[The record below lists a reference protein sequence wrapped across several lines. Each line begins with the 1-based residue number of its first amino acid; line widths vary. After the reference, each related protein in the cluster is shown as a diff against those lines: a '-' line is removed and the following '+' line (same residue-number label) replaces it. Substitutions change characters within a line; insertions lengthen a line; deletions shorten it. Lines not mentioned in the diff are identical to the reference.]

1 MTRRWVVVAALFA
14 VTSSVST
21 SLTAFGVFLPELSQ
35 TFGWSR
41 GGVSVALT
49 INLIVGGLAAFPV
62 GWRADR
68 HGPRGVLAL
77 TVLTGAVG
85 FALSSGISRLWH
97 FYLSYGLLVGLGVSS
112 IYVLAAATVSRWFHE
127 RRGLALAVVLS
138 GFNLGWLVGGPL
150 AAYLIGVGGWRF
162 AYLAFAVLIAGVG
175 VPASLCVRYP
185 PGPGAARPG
194 AAGASDALGDR
205 RLWYLVG
212 AWALLGLVFMMVAV
226 HSVPFARDRGF
237 PLERASLVLTA
248 FGVGAAIGRLLAG
261 VASDRIGAGPTMRAC
276 VLIQGIALVALVLQP
291 PGWAL
296 PFILLAFG
304 VGASGTDNTFVKVVP
319 DVFGLA
325 ALATIMSVL
334 GMGWRSG
341 AGLGPAAAG
350 FVYDLTHS
358 YTASFAGGLA
368 ALTVGWTLFRL
379 GSARPLHGRTPGNS

>member
-1 MTRRWVVVAALFA
+1 MTPRWVVVAALFA

-35 TFGWSR
+35 AFGWSR

-49 INLIVGGLAAFPV
+49 INLFVGGLAAFPV

-68 HGPRGVLAL
+68 HGPRGVLAI
-77 TVLTGAVG
+77 TVLVGAVG
-85 FALSSGISRLWH
+85 FALSAGISRLWH
-97 FYLSYGLLVGLGVSS
+97 FYLFYGLLVGLGASS
-112 IYVLAAATVSRWFHE
+112 IYVLAAATVSRWFVE

-162 AYLAFAVLIAGVG
+162 AYLAFALLIAGVG
-175 VPASLCVRYP
+175 LPASLCVRYP
-185 PGPGAARPG
+185 AAPGAPG
-194 AAGASDALGDR
+194 RRATGASEALRDR
-205 RLWYLVG
+205 RLWYLVA
-212 AWALLGLVFMMVAV
+212 AWALVGLVFMMVAV
-226 HSVPFARDRGF
+226 HSVPFARDRGL

-261 VASDRIGAGPTMRAC
+261 VAADRIGAAPTMKVC
-276 VLIQGIALVALVLQP
+276 VLIQGLALAALVLQP
-291 PGWAL
+291 PTWAL
-296 PFILLAFG
+296 PIILCAFG

-319 DVFGLA
+319 DVFGLT

-341 AGLGPAAAG
+341 AGLGPALAG
-350 FVYDLTHS
+350 FVHDATHS
-358 YTASFAGGLA
+358 YSASFGAGVA
-368 ALTVGWTLFRL
+368 AIAVGWVLFQL
-379 GSARPLHGRTPGNS
+379 GSNRPLHARPRGG

>member
-1 MTRRWVVVAALFA
+1 MTPRWVVVAALFA
-14 VTSSVST
+14 VTASVST

-35 TFGWSR
+35 AFGWSR

-62 GWRADR
+62 GWHADR
-68 HGPRGVLAL
+68 HGPRVVLAL

-112 IYVLAAATVSRWFHE
+112 IYVLAAATVSRWFAE
-127 RRGLALAVVLS
+127 RRGLALAIVLS

-150 AAYLIGVGGWRF
+150 AAYLISAGGWRF
-162 AYLAFAVLIAGVG
+162 AYLALALLIAGVG

-185 PGPGAARPG
+185 PASGAVRPG
-194 AAGASDALGDR
+194 TAGASEAFSDR
-205 RLWYLVG
+205 RLWHLVA
-212 AWALLGLVFMMVAV
+212 AWALMGLVYMMVAV
-226 HSVPFARDRGF
+226 HTVPFARDRGL

-261 VASDRIGAGPTMRAC
+261 VASDRIGASLTMRAC
-276 VLIQGIALVALVLQP
+276 VLTQGLALVVLVLQP
-291 PGWAL
+291 PSWAL
-296 PFILLAFG
+296 PLVLLLFG

-341 AGLGPAAAG
+341 AAVGPAAAG
-350 FVYDLTHS
+350 FVHDLTHS
-358 YTASFAGGLA
+358 YTASFVGGLA
-368 ALTVGWTLFRL
+368 ALTAGWALFRL
-379 GSARPLHGRTPGNS
+379 GSGRPRHAPTPGG

>member
-1 MTRRWVVVAALFA
+1 MTPRWAVVAALFA
-14 VTSSVST
+14 VTASVST

-35 TFGWSR
+35 AFGWSR

-62 GWRADR
+62 GRRADR

-112 IYVLAAATVSRWFHE
+112 IYVLAAATVSRWFQE

-185 PGPGAARPG
+185 PGPGAARSG
-194 AAGASDALGDR
+194 AAGASEALGDR

-261 VASDRIGAGPTMRAC
+261 AASDRIGAGPTMRAC

-296 PFILLAFG
+296 PLILLIFG

-325 ALATIMSVL
+325 ALATIMSIL

-350 FVYDLTHS
+350 FVHDLTHS
-358 YTASFAGGLA
+358 YTASFVGGLA
-368 ALTVGWTLFRL
+368 ALTGGWTLFRL
-379 GSARPLHGRTPGNS
+379 GSVRSRHARTLGG

>member
-1 MTRRWVVVAALFA
+1 MTPRWVVVAALFA
-14 VTSSVST
+14 VTASVST

-35 TFGWSR
+35 AFGWSR
-41 GGVSVALT
+41 GGISVALT

-112 IYVLAAATVSRWFHE
+112 IYVLAAATVSRWFEE
-127 RRGLALAVVLS
+127 RRGLALAIVLS

-162 AYLAFAVLIAGVG
+162 AYVALALLIAGVG

-185 PGPGAARPG
+185 PVPGVARPG
-194 AAGASDALGDR
+194 TAGASEALSDR

-212 AWALLGLVFMMVAV
+212 AWALMGLVFMMVAV

-261 VASDRIGAGPTMRAC
+261 VASDRIGASPTMRAC

-291 PGWAL
+291 PGWVL

-341 AGLGPAAAG
+341 AALGPAAAG
-350 FVYDLTHS
+350 FVHDLTHS
-358 YTASFAGGLA
+358 YTGSFAGGLA
-368 ALTVGWTLFRL
+368 ALTAGWALFRV
-379 GSARPLHGRTPGNS
+379 GSTRPRQARTRGG